1 MPSLSHTSPGSGVQ
15 EGKGRGHQGIR
26 GGFKTVVDG
35 FIDYLLPSIFLYLN
49 AKERGMDDFQNPKLC
64 KMID

>member
-1 MPSLSHTSPGSGVQ
+1 M
-15 EGKGRGHQGIR
+15 
-26 GGFKTVVDG
+26 VDG